1 MMVYLLLF
9 ENSESGIL
17 WVGILCVYCFA
28 EEIVFTIKYFLCQF
42 TSITII
48 FETYMINIF

>member
-1 MMVYLLLF
+1 MVYLLWF

-28 EEIVFTIKYFLCQF
+28 EEIVFTIKYFLCQL
-42 TSITII
+42 TSNII
-48 FETYMINIF
+48 NFETYKIIIL